1 MENRWTVRG
10 VDPEAIEMIRV
21 VREACG
27 LPTGELLS
35 DAIRVWYA
43 ALPEL
48 DDQDGETSLSD
59 GGS

>member
-27 LPTGELLS
+27 LANGALLS
-35 DAIRVWYA
+35 DAIRVWYECLQEIEDEDEEA
-43 ALPEL
+43 
-48 DDQDGETSLSD
+48 S
-59 GGS
+59 